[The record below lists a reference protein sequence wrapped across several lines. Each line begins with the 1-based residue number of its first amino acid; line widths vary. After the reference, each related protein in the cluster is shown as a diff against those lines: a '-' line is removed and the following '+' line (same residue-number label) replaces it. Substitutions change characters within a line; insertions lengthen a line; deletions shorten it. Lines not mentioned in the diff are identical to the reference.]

1 MRNSFTSLAKTSCT
15 SLTPLVHVQK
25 LPTARDDACVYT
37 CAWFYVDAGRHW
49 QAASSHVNH
58 VCATHE
64 AVFYRGEDG
73 QVREEDVGIE
83 WPRARTDL
91 EERGIIFLS
100 SSFLLFFFFLAK
112 EELEEFL
119 FSGRSF
125 CLEKLV
131 EEGRNKVIWKLSA
144 SSRFRKHWGHL
155 VEREGRKEAR
165 NIAAKVGSNKADE
178 CWARLEC
185 IPIARMH
192 PL

>member
-25 LPTARDDACVYT
+25 LPTARDDAYVYT

-100 SSFLLFFFFLAK
+100 SSFLLLFFFHGERGVGGISFFGK
-112 EELEEFL
+112 KFL
-119 FSGRSF
+119 FG
-125 CLEKLV
+125 
-131 EEGRNKVIWKLSA
+131 
-144 SSRFRKHWGHL
+144 
-155 VEREGRKEAR
+155 
-165 NIAAKVGSNKADE
+165 KVGGRGEKQGNMEIIGKFAFQKALGALGWKRRKKGSKE
-178 CWARLEC
+178 YCCQSR
-185 IPIARMH
+185 
-192 PL
+192 

>member
-100 SSFLLFFFFLAK
+100 SSFLLLFFSWRKRSWRNFFFR
-112 EELEEFL
+112 EEVF
-119 FSGRSF
+119 
-125 CLEKLV
+125 V
-131 EEGRNKVIWKLSA
+131 WKSWWKRGESA